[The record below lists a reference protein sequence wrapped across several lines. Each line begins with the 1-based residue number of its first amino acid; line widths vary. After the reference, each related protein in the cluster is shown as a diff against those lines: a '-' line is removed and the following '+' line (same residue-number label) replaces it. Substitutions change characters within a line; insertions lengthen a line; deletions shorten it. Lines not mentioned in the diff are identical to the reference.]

1 MSRFH
6 IREATQT
13 ETNTLIKITCSTKT
27 PTEHIIIV
35 QQSLIFQ
42 NPEAWGKRV
51 HVKAREERNGHHQA
65 KSTWDLWRFYR
76 SSKARTKTQNVPPKI
91 LFVILENQIFQ
102 NRPSKTI
109 DVRPISLQWKKLS
122 NPTSQ
127 AFCENIRF
135 SSFSRPIVKM
145 GIFPASQLFQFS
157 LLERAL
163 YYETRLEDFLN
174 VQFTSFF

>member
-51 HVKAREERNGHHQA
+51 HVKAREERNGHDQA
-65 KSTWDLWRFYR
+65 MGTWDLWRFYR
-76 SSKARTKTQNVPPKI
+76 SSKARTKTQNVPLKFCF
-91 LFVILENQIFQ
+91 FVILENQIFQ

-109 DVRPISLQWKKLS
+109 DVRPIS
-122 NPTSQ
+122 
-127 AFCENIRF
+127 
-135 SSFSRPIVKM
+135 
-145 GIFPASQLFQFS
+145 FQ
-157 LLERAL
+157 
-163 YYETRLEDFLN
+163 
-174 VQFTSFF
+174 

>member
-51 HVKAREERNGHHQA
+51 HVKAREERNGHDQA
-65 KSTWDLWRFYR
+65 TGTWDLWRFYR
-76 SSKARTKTQNVPPKI
+76 SSKARTKTQNVPLKFCF
-91 LFVILENQIFQ
+91 FVVLENQIFQ

-109 DVRPISLQWKKLS
+109 DVRPISFQWKKNYPIQLIKLFVRTYDFPAFPGQLWKWLFLQLLS
-122 NPTSQ
+122 
-127 AFCENIRF
+127 F
-135 SSFSRPIVKM
+135 SSFPCLKGPCTMKRV
-145 GIFPASQLFQFS
+145 
-157 LLERAL
+157 
-163 YYETRLEDFLN
+163 
-174 VQFTSFF
+174 